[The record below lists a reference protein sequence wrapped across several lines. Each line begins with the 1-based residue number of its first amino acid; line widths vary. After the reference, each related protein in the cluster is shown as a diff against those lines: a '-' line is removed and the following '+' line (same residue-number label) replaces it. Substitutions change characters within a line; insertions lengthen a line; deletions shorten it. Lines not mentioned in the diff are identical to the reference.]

1 MQVKK
6 GKQTSF
12 TALKQRYRDI
22 CMQKRFDIKKNSLV
36 CKYYWSVKK
45 VLMDTSRSNMQQNES
60 STLNTFTTTISASSV
75 PKGRRFIYHWALDFH
90 VYTFATFFGIFALS
104 CFAII
109 VRQHKHPSNS
119 RNVHGRFTTVQLFVA
134 ASLKVVALL
143 WSPLLLKEASKKIF
157 ATALLIDCC
166 SLALILSAFSIL
178 LLILLETT
186 KTSLAPPRLQ
196 NIWVL
201 LTITAVTTSVMLT
214 FNLLVLYAD
223 KKFWYFLSHMAV
235 SAWGTLIC
243 IGYVVAGRR
252 MWKNLQSSREVGKSS
267 GELKNVTILVF
278 LAPCITA
285 AMLIL
290 NICLAASEYGILKH
304 LEMTDNTFWRRYAT
318 MFLLKC
324 CQLAIVVLIF
334 GVVIRTKSG
343 KGSVDN
349 ASNVQLGTF
358 EGETPMEEN
367 FEQLD
372 ESPSG
377 ETHDTR

>member
-1 MQVKK
+1 
-6 GKQTSF
+6 
-12 TALKQRYRDI
+12 
-22 CMQKRFDIKKNSLV
+22 
-36 CKYYWSVKK
+36 
-45 VLMDTSRSNMQQNES
+45 MQQNES
-60 STLNTFTTTISASSV
+60 STLNTFTTTISATSV
-75 PKGRRFIYHWALDFH
+75 PKGRGFLYHWALDFH
-90 VYTFATFFGIFALS
+90 IYTFATFFGIFALS
-104 CFAII
+104 CFVII
-109 VRQHKHPSNS
+109 VRQHKHPTNG

-143 WSPLLLKEASKKIF
+143 WSPLLLKEASKKVF

-201 LTITAVTTSVMLT
+201 LAITAVTTSVMLT

-223 KKFWYFLSHMAV
+223 RTFWYFLSHLAV

-252 MWKNLQSSREVGKSS
+252 MWTNLQSSREVAKSS
-267 GELKNVTILVF
+267 GERRLKNVTILVF

-290 NICLAASEYGILKH
+290 NISLAASEYGILKH
-304 LEMTDNTFWRRYAT
+304 LEMTSNTFWRRYAT

-349 ASNVQLGTF
+349 TSNVQLGTF
-358 EGETPMEEN
+358 VEETPMDKNCEE
-367 FEQLD
+367 EA
-372 ESPSG
+372 PRG
-377 ETHDTR
+377 ETHDT

>member
-1 MQVKK
+1 
-6 GKQTSF
+6 
-12 TALKQRYRDI
+12 
-22 CMQKRFDIKKNSLV
+22 MQKRFNIGENSWV
-36 CKYYWSVKK
+36 YKYYWSVKE
-45 VLMDTSRSNMQQNES
+45 VLTDSRHRNMQQNES
-60 STLNTFTTTISASSV
+60 STLNSLTTTILSSSFS
-75 PKGRRFIYHWALDFH
+75 KRKRFRHHWAWDFYA
-90 VYTFATFFGIFALS
+90 YTFATLFGIFALS
-104 CFAII
+104 CIAII
-109 VRQHKHPSNS
+109 VRQYKHPSRS

-143 WSPLLLKEASKKIF
+143 WRPLLLNEASKKTF
-157 ATALLIDCC
+157 ATALVIDCC
-166 SLALILSAFSIL
+166 SMALILSAFSIL

-223 KKFWYFLSHMAV
+223 RKFWYFLSYLFL

-267 GELKNVTILVF
+267 GERRLKNVTILVLF
-278 LAPCITA
+278 APFITA
-285 AMLIL
+285 AMLSL
-290 NICLAASEYGILKH
+290 TVCLAAARYGIFKR
-304 LEMTDNTFWRRYAT
+304 LEMSAKTSNWTRYVI

-324 CQLAIVVLIF
+324 CELAIVILIF

-343 KGSVDN
+343 KGSVDD
-349 ASNVQLGTF
+349 APSLQLGTF
-358 EGETPMEEN
+358 VEEIPTEETCHEEA
-367 FEQLD
+367 
-372 ESPSG
+372 PSS
-377 ETHDTR
+377 DTMQDKK